1 MDTKFLKT
9 FIAVADSGSMAAA
22 ARLLNIT
29 PAGVAQ
35 QIRSLE
41 RQIEAPLIR
50 RSGRT
55 VTVTEAGARILEQT
69 RNVLKNVAEL
79 RTLAIDNTVGGE
91 LRLGACNT
99 ALTGILPDILSR
111 VVKCFPQIS
120 VSIQPGL
127 SIDLH
132 RSVENG
138 ELDAAFVLQAPFT
151 LYKTCCWQ
159 LLREEALILL
169 APQSMSEC
177 DPHELLRTHPFIR
190 YDRNLWGG
198 HLAEQYLNQVEILPN
213 QRCELAALN
222 AIAVMVDRGLGVSLV
237 PDWAQPWPEGLQLA
251 RISLP
256 IKFERRKI
264 GVVWSRASTRSRLLE
279 AFIQEVQASTP
290 SLK

>member
-1 MDTKFLKT
+1 
-9 FIAVADSGSMAAA
+9 MAAA

-35 QIRSLE
+35 QIRTLE

-50 RSGRT
+50 RAGRT
-55 VTVTEAGARILEQT
+55 VTVTEAGARILERT
-69 RNVLKNVAEL
+69 RSVIQNVAEL
-79 RTLAIDNTVGGE
+79 RSMAIDDSVGGE

-99 ALTGILPDILSR
+99 ALTGILPDILGR
-111 VVKCFPQIS
+111 IVKRFPQIG
-120 VSIQPGL
+120 VTIQPGL

-138 ELDAAFVLQAPFT
+138 QLDAAFVLQAPFT

-159 LLREEALILL
+159 LLREEPLIVL
-169 APQSMSEC
+169 APQNMADR
-177 DPHELLRTHPFIR
+177 DPHELLETQPFIR

-198 HLAEQYLNQVEILPN
+198 NLAEQYLNQVGIVPN
-213 QRCELAALN
+213 ERCELAALN

-237 PDWAQPWPEGLQLA
+237 PDWAKPWPEGLNLT

-256 IKFERRKI
+256 IVSEPRRI
-264 GVVWSRASTRSRLLE
+264 GVVWSRSSIRSRLLE
-279 AFIQEVQASTP
+279 AFIHEIKKADYGRR
-290 SLK
+290 